1 MDRRLTW
8 YILTGMILGVIAGY
22 AVHVGLPQDAAWFGY
37 LTKTFKLLS
46 DIFLNLIKL
55 LVAPLI
61 LSTIVVGIAHMGD
74 SSALGRIGFRAI
86 SWFIIASF
94 ISIGLG
100 LLMVNLFQPGVG
112 APIDT
117 VATAAQNIGEVKK
130 LDFWEFILSIFP
142 KNAIEAMATN
152 NILQIL
158 VFALFAGVALSALGE
173 RGAPLVRGADAL
185 AEMMLQITHYVM
197 RYAPIAVFGALAAVV
212 SKSGLA
218 ILGTYLEL
226 VVEFYLSLTIL
237 WVILLSLGAIF
248 LGKRIWTLI
257 RYIREPMLIAFST
270 ASSEAALPK
279 LFEQLDRFGV
289 PRRISGFMLPL
300 GYSFNLDG
308 SMMYMSFAT
317 IFIAQAY
324 GIELPIGTQILILL
338 TLMISSKG
346 VAAVPRA
353 SLVVITGT
361 LAMFD
366 LPVEGVALI
375 LAIDQFLDMG
385 RTATNVVG
393 NAVATSV
400 ITKWE
405 GMLEVEEPE
414 FIEPPHAPSHTAA
427 HGRAGLELA
436 DDMVD
441 DRRGGERRDEDRR
454 DDASDRRGD
463 DRRK

>member
-1 MDRRLTW
+1 
-8 YILTGMILGVIAGY
+8 MILGVAVGY
-22 AVHVGLPQDAAWFGY
+22 AVHLNFAPDSTQFEY
-37 LTKTFKLLS
+37 LTKTFKLFS

-86 SWFIIASF
+86 TWFIIASF

-100 LLMVNLFQPGVG
+100 LLMVNVFQPGIG
-112 APIDT
+112 APVNTIT
-117 VATAAQNIGEVKK
+117 NAAATIGEVKK

-142 KNAIEAMATN
+142 KNAFEAMATN

-158 VFALFAGVALSALGE
+158 VFALFAGIALSALGE
-173 RGAPLVRGADAL
+173 KGAPLVRGAEAL
-185 AEMMLQITHYVM
+185 ADMMLQITHYVM
-197 RYAPIAVFGALAAVV
+197 RVAPLAVFGALAGVV
-212 SKSGLA
+212 AKSGLA

-226 VVEFYLSLTIL
+226 VTEFYLSLALL
-237 WVILLSLGAIF
+237 WTILLSIGSIF
-248 LGKRIWTLI
+248 LGRRIWTLI

-324 GIELPIGTQILILL
+324 GIDLPIATQILILL

-414 FIEPPHAPSHTAA
+414 YIESPHAPAHTVAA
-427 HGRAGLELA
+427 GKAGLDLA
-436 DDMVD
+436 NDMVTD
-441 DRRGGERRDEDRR
+441 ERGT
-454 DDASDRRGD
+454 
-463 DRRK
+463 KL

>member
-1 MDRRLTW
+1 MDRRLTL
-8 YILTGMILGVIAGY
+8 YILIGMVLGVVAGWLVFTFIPKG
-22 AVHVGLPQDAAWFGY
+22 AVTVWPFGVEADLKEIY
-37 LTKTFKLLS
+37 LKSFGLLS
-46 DIFLNLIKL
+46 SIFLNLIKM

-74 SSALGRIGFRAI
+74 SAALGRIGFRAI
-86 SWFIIASF
+86 TWFILASL

-100 LLMVNLFQPGVG
+100 LIMVNFFQPGVG
-112 APIDT
+112 VDVS
-117 VATAAQNIGEVKK
+117 VAAAASVGEVAK
-130 LDFWEFILSIFP
+130 LDFFDFVLHIFP
-142 KNAIEAMATN
+142 KNAFDAMATN

-158 VFALFAGVALSALGE
+158 VFSVFAGVALSALGE
-173 RGAPLVRGADAL
+173 KGAPLVRGADAL
-185 AEMMLQITHYVM
+185 AEMMLQITGYVM
-197 RYAPIAVFGALAAVV
+197 RFAPFAVFGALAKVV
-212 SKSGLA
+212 ASSGLG
-218 ILGTYLEL
+218 ILATYVEL
-226 VVEFYLSLTIL
+226 VTEFYLSLSIL
-237 WVILLSLGAIF
+237 WLILLTVGGLF
-248 LGKRIWTLI
+248 LGRRIFTLI
-257 RYIREPMLIAFST
+257 RYIREPMMIAFST

-317 IFIAQAY
+317 LFIAQAY
-324 GIELPIGTQILILL
+324 GIDLSIGTQIAILL

-361 LAMFD
+361 LAMFG
-366 LPVEGVALI
+366 LPVEGVAII

-414 FIEPPHAPSHTAA
+414 FVEHPHAPAHTAA
-427 HGRAGLELA
+427 DGRRGLELDPA
-436 DDMVD
+436 NFEKK
-441 DRRGGERRDEDRR
+441 R
-454 DDASDRRGD
+454 
-463 DRRK
+463 

>member
-1 MDRRLTW
+1 
-8 YILTGMILGVIAGY
+8 
-22 AVHVGLPQDAAWFGY
+22 
-37 LTKTFKLLS
+37 
-46 DIFLNLIKL
+46 
-55 LVAPLI
+55 
-61 LSTIVVGIAHMGD
+61 
-74 SSALGRIGFRAI
+74 
-86 SWFIIASF
+86 
-94 ISIGLG
+94 
-100 LLMVNLFQPGVG
+100 
-112 APIDT
+112 
-117 VATAAQNIGEVKK
+117 
-130 LDFWEFILSIFP
+130 
-142 KNAIEAMATN
+142 
-152 NILQIL
+152 
-158 VFALFAGVALSALGE
+158 
-173 RGAPLVRGADAL
+173 
-185 AEMMLQITHYVM
+185 MMLQITHYVM
-197 RYAPIAVFGALAAVV
+197 RFAPIAVFGALAAVV

-218 ILGTYLEL
+218 MLATSLEL
-226 VVEFYLSLTIL
+226 VTEFYLSLALL
-237 WVILLSLGAIF
+237 WTILLSIGAIF
-248 LGKRIWTLI
+248 LVRRIWTLI

-289 PRRISGFMLPL
+289 PRRISGFMLPF

-324 GIELPIGTQILILL
+324 GIDLTIGTQILILL

-414 FIEPPHAPSHTAA
+414 YLETPHAPSHTAA
-427 HGRAGLELA
+427 GGKAGLELA
-436 DDMVD
+436 SNKVTK
-441 DRRGGERRDEDRR
+441 
-454 DDASDRRGD
+454 A
-463 DRRK
+463 RKTKV

>member
-1 MDRRLTW
+1 MDRKLTLW
-8 YILTGMILGVIAGY
+8 ILVGMVLGVIVGY
-22 AVHVGLPQDAAWFGY
+22 AVNQGIAADAPTFGY
-37 LTKTFKLLS
+37 VTKTFKLLS

-86 SWFIIASF
+86 TWFIIASF

-100 LLMVNLFQPGVG
+100 LLMVNLLQPGVG
-112 APIDT
+112 APVVDA
-117 VATAAQNIGEVKK
+117 ATAASQVGEVKK
-130 LDFWEFILSIFP
+130 LDFWEFVLSIFP
-142 KNAIEAMATN
+142 KNAFEAMATN

-158 VFALFAGVALSALGE
+158 VFSLFAGVALSAIGAK
-173 RGAPLVRGADAL
+173 GAPLVRGADAL
-185 AEMMLQITHYVM
+185 AEMMLQITGYVM
-197 RYAPIAVFGALAAVV
+197 RYAPVAVFGAIANVVAA
-212 SKSGLA
+212 KGLG
-218 ILGTYLEL
+218 ILGTYVEL
-226 VVEFYLSLTIL
+226 LAEFYLSLVIL
-237 WVILLSLGAIF
+237 WAILLGIGTLF
-248 LGKRIWTLI
+248 LGRRIITLI
-257 RYIREPMLIAFST
+257 RYIRQPMLIAFST

-324 GIELPIGTQILILL
+324 GIDLSIGTQIMILL

-346 VAAVPRA
+346 IAAVPRA

-361 LAMFD
+361 LAMFG
-366 LPVEGVALI
+366 LPVEGVAII

-414 FIEPPHAPSHTAA
+414 FVEHPKAPAHTAA
-427 HGRAGLELA
+427 EGRAGLEL
-436 DDMVD
+436 DPENFEK
-441 DRRGGERRDEDRR
+441 G
-454 DDASDRRGD
+454 
-463 DRRK
+463 